1 MLDKLL
7 KKRFHFTNEL
17 YIINTASERSNS
29 MQNNSIQIADNDD
42 RYLLL
47 DQYIDSYHDKKGISL
62 NVLQKAQSLFGYL
75 PLEVHKHISFKLGV
89 PIAELYGVTT
99 FYSQFTTEP
108 KGKHT
113 VSVCMGTVCYVKRAQ
128 QVIDEVSKILEIKVD
143 QTTLD
148 AMFTLEATRCLGCC
162 SLAPVMMI
170 DSDVYANINDTSE
183 IWGIIKE
190 YKEGSDDHVSI

>member
-113 VSVCMGTVCYVKRAQ
+113 VSVCMGTVCYVKMAQ

>member
-1 MLDKLL
+1 M
-7 KKRFHFTNEL
+7 HN
-17 YIINTASERSNS
+17 NT
-29 MQNNSIQIADNDD
+29 MQIADNDS

-75 PLEVHKHISFKLGV
+75 PLEVHKHISSRLGV

-99 FYSQFTTEP
+99 FYSQFTTQP

-113 VSVCMGTVCYVKRAQ
+113 VSVCLGTVCYVKKAQ
-128 QVIDEVSKILEIKVD
+128 QVIDEVAKILNIKVD
-143 QTTLD
+143 QTTID
-148 AMFTLEATRCLGCC
+148 QMFTLEATRCLGCC

-170 DSDVYANINDTSE
+170 DKDVYANIVDTSA
-183 IWGIIKE
+183 IWNILKE
-190 YKEGSDDHVSI
+190 YEGGLESE

>member
-1 MLDKLL
+1 
-7 KKRFHFTNEL
+7 
-17 YIINTASERSNS
+17 
-29 MQNNSIQIADNDD
+29 MQNNSIQIAENDN

-47 DQYIDSYHDKKGISL
+47 DQYIDSYQDKKGISL

-113 VSVCMGTVCYVKRAQ
+113 VSVCMGTVCYVKKAQ
-128 QVIDEVSKILEIKVD
+128 QVIEEVSKILDIKVD
-143 QTTLD
+143 QTTMD

-170 DSDVYANINDTSE
+170 DSDVYANIHDTSE
-183 IWGIIKE
+183 IWGIIKD
-190 YKEGSDDHVSI
+190 YKEGSADNDSL

>member
-1 MLDKLL
+1 M
-7 KKRFHFTNEL
+7 HN
-17 YIINTASERSNS
+17 NTT
-29 MQNNSIQIADNDD
+29 QIADNDS

-75 PLEVHKHISFKLGV
+75 PLEVHKHISSRLGV

-99 FYSQFTTEP
+99 FYSQFTTQP

-113 VSVCMGTVCYVKRAQ
+113 VSVCLGTVCYVKKAQ
-128 QVIDEVSKILEIKVD
+128 QVIDEVAKILNIKVD
-143 QTTLD
+143 QTTID
-148 AMFTLEATRCLGCC
+148 QMFTLEATRCLGCC

-170 DSDVYANINDTSE
+170 DKDVYANIVDTSA
-183 IWGIIKE
+183 IWNILKE
-190 YKEGSDDHVSI
+190 YEGGLESE